1 MPFLFSKGWHLI
13 ASNDCGCTFIA
24 CAPVNGDAATLLY
37 LPIIFETP
45 AWWGGRA
52 EEVARALN
60 EGKTHL

>member
-45 AWWGGRA
+45 RGGAVRL
-52 EEVARALN
+52 R
-60 EGKTHL
+60 K